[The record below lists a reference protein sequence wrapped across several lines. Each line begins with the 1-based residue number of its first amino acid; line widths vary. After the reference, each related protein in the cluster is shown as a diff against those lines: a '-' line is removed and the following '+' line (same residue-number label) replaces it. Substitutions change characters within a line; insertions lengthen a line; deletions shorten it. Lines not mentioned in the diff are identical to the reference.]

1 MSWFGFSLR
10 RLYSPLV
17 GRGSL
22 ANKERSLRKEILQ
35 QQFCREFMTL
45 NKQKDASKL
54 KLLVVGRAF
63 NCFKVYIL
71 FD

>member
-1 MSWFGFSLR
+1 M
-10 RLYSPLV
+10 
-17 GRGSL
+17 GRL
-22 ANKERSLRKEILQ
+22 ANKERSLCKEILKQ
-35 QQFCREFMTL
+35 EFCREFMTL

-63 NCFKVYIL
+63 YCFKVYIL